1 MVVKQRG
8 FTLLELLVA
17 MAILAM
23 TGVTLMRVS
32 SEHIRSV
39 SYLEELSVASMIA
52 ENQLQLARLDTKWP
66 PKPRQDGQVEMAKR
80 KWKWI
85 QETLETD
92 DPNFRLVRVKVSTED
107 NPDQVVTTLTTFIGR
122 SDD

>member
-39 SYLEELSVASMIA
+39 SYLEELSIASMIA
-52 ENQLQLARLDTKWP
+52 ENQLQLVRLENKWP
-66 PKPRQDGQVEMAKR
+66 PKPQQEGQVEMAKR
-80 KWKWI
+80 KWKWQ

-92 DPNFRLVRVKVSTED
+92 DPNFRMVRVKVSTED
-107 NPDQVVTTLTTFIGR
+107 NPEQVVSTLTTFVGR
-122 SDD
+122 NDD

>member
-39 SYLEELSVASMIA
+39 TYLEELSVASMIA
-52 ENQLQLARLDTKWP
+52 ENRGK
-66 PKPRQDGQVEMAKR
+66 
-80 KWKWI
+80 
-85 QETLETD
+85 
-92 DPNFRLVRVKVSTED
+92 RVK
-107 NPDQVVTTLTTFIGR
+107 LTWPSASGNGCRRLWRQTIQTFGWFA
-122 SDD
+122 

>member
-1 MVVKQRG
+1 MADKQRG

-39 SYLEELSVASMIA
+39 SYLEELSVAAMIA
-52 ENQLQLARLDTKWP
+52 ENQLQLVRLETRWP
-66 PKPRQDGQVEMAKR
+66 PKAKAEGQVEMAKR
-80 KWKWI
+80 KWKWR

-92 DPNFRLVRVKVSTED
+92 DPNFRMVRVKVSIED
-107 NPDQVVTTLTTFIGR
+107 NPDQVVSTLTTFVGR
-122 SDD
+122 RDD

>member
-1 MVVKQRG
+1 MVANQRG

-39 SYLEELSVASMIA
+39 TYLEELSVASMIA
-52 ENQLQLARLDTKWP
+52 ENQLQFARLETKWP
-66 PKPRQDGQVEMAKR
+66 PKAKQEGLVEMAKR
-80 KWKWI
+80 TWKWQ

-92 DPNFRLVRVKVSTED
+92 DPNFRMVRIKVSTED
-107 NPDQVVTTLTTFIGR
+107 NPEQVVSTLTTFIGR